1 MLTQKACRPA
11 GIGLAGALI
20 VVSVAAALG
29 VSQWRYQVAT
39 DTYNDALAL
48 VDGIASTSQ
57 ARTVQFD
64 IALAAQRF
72 SEHRNPTDLA
82 LLQAAGGEL
91 APAISAINPGGAD
104 GGATTNALRA
114 VAAARPVSTP
124 R

>member
-29 VSQWRYQVAT
+29 VSQWRYQAAT

-64 IALAAQRF
+64 IALAGQRF

-91 APAISAINPGGAD
+91 APAISAINPGGA
-104 GGATTNALRA
+104 TTNALRA